1 MPLEA
6 NTTPSTFNSVVFTK
20 FCLRLVKFSLN
31 SNRICFSQIE
41 DRVYTNF
48 MALVV
53 FVNASVQI
61 ETDVFLAVNRASE
74 LFSYPR
80 EHYEYIRKNSKKPG
94 EFQ

>member
-1 MPLEA
+1 
-6 NTTPSTFNSVVFTK
+6 
-20 FCLRLVKFSLN
+20 
-31 SNRICFSQIE
+31 
-41 DRVYTNF
+41 

>member
-41 DRVYTNF
+41 DRVYTDF
-48 MALVV
+48 MALVA
-53 FVNASVQI
+53 FVNVELYS
-61 ETDVFLAVNRASE
+61 ETLRFLLVNRASE
-74 LFSYPR
+74 LFSIPL
-80 EHYEYIRKNSKKPG
+80 
-94 EFQ
+94 